1 MAKRMPRVACVHCV
15 GGTALLD
22 GIVREE
28 LPHDC
33 AAIKA
38 AHPEGIGVCSWGCLG
53 GGSCEAA
60 CPFGAIHVDAER
72 HVALVDRGKC
82 RGCGKCVAACPQ
94 HLISLAPAANVI
106 S

>member
-38 AHPEGIGVCSWGCLG
+38 AHPEGS
-53 GGSCEAA
+53 AA
-60 CPFGAIHVDAER
+60 
-72 HVALVDRGKC
+72 
-82 RGCGKCVAACPQ
+82 AAASASRRARSTSSAWRPPQ
-94 HLISLAPAANVI
+94 T
-106 S
+106 